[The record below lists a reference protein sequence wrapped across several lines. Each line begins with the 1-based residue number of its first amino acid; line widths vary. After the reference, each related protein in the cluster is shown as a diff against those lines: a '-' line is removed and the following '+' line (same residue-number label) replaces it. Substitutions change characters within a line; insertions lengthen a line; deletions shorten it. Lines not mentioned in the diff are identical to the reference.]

1 MAFNI
6 KRFKLGLS
14 CWCVVAGSAIAVGCG
29 GDQGW
34 AVTNPPA
41 DTAKATQPTTPPPP
55 PPPQPTAHSGYFV
68 AANGSSSADGSQAR
82 PWDLATAVS
91 GGGGRVHPGDTVW
104 VRAGT
109 YYAPFRTTFTG
120 TAAQPIVLRAYPG
133 ERAVIDGVN
142 TTSDNFVVQG
152 SYTVIWGLEFTNTAS
167 SRYTSDINHDYR
179 ADLVVNKASHTKYVN
194 LIAHDG
200 GAGFYNYSS
209 ETDVEVYGGVF
220 YNLGWQAPDRGHGH
234 ALYLKADVGPMVAR
248 DNVVFNQYGYGI
260 HVYSNAGDGLLNN
273 IRLEGNVSFD
283 NGSLASTGTSANL
296 GNLGVMPANNL
307 AFTGNM
313 TYMAPTLSGANVT
326 VGSGSGLT
334 LTNNYVVGGDGM
346 TQDSWTGNVLRSANT
361 VLAAGR
367 SSQAP
372 TVFVRPNVYEA
383 GRAMVVIYNPSEQGG
398 VAVNLGGVLNAGD
411 RFEVR
416 NVQDLRGT
424 PVTSGTYDGGMVNV
438 PMGGVTPP
446 TPIGL
451 SSSQAPRTGPG
462 FDVFIVT
469 KL

>member
-1 MAFNI
+1 
-6 KRFKLGLS
+6 
-14 CWCVVAGSAIAVGCG
+14 
-29 GDQGW
+29 
-34 AVTNPPA
+34 
-41 DTAKATQPTTPPPP
+41 
-55 PPPQPTAHSGYFV
+55 
-68 AANGSSSADGSQAR
+68 
-82 PWDLATAVS
+82 
-91 GGGGRVHPGDTVW
+91 
-104 VRAGT
+104 
-109 YYAPFRTTFTG
+109 
-120 TAAQPIVLRAYPG
+120 
-133 ERAVIDGVN
+133 
-142 TTSDNFVVQG
+142 
-152 SYTVIWGLEFTNTAS
+152 
-167 SRYTSDINHDYR
+167 
-179 ADLVVNKASHTKYVN
+179 
-194 LIAHDG
+194 
-200 GAGFYNYSS
+200 
-209 ETDVEVYGGVF
+209 
-220 YNLGWQAPDRGHGH
+220 
-234 ALYLKADVGPMVAR
+234 
-248 DNVVFNQYGYGI
+248 VFNQYGYGI

-372 TVFVRPNVYEA
+372 TVFVRPNAYEA

-398 VAVNLGGVLNAGD
+398 VAVSMGGVLNAGD
-411 RFEVR
+411 RCEVR

-424 PVTSGTYDGGMVNV
+424 AVTSGTYDGGMVNV